1 MLRIVMSLAVLSI
14 FLFLSVRFLYAA
26 HFISCHSR
34 RQPRLLAT
42 HRQVLNNPMIQS
54 AFLKPSSR
62 RQLSRAAIGYKRICE
77 FDICKGSAIF
87 RELLFSLYVF
97 LNFWLPASL
106 RFPAFL
112 LLCFSASL
120 LFCFSAFLLFPA
132 SLLLRCSAFPCLF
145 ASLRFLL
152 FFIINKP

>member
-1 MLRIVMSLAVLSI
+1 MLPIVMSLAVLSI
-14 FLFLSVRFLYAA
+14 FLFLSVRFLYGA

-42 HRQVLNNPMIQS
+42 HRQVLNKPMIQS

-62 RQLSRAAIGYKRICE
+62 RQLSRAAIGYKRIFE

-87 RELLFSLYVF
+87 RELLFSLYVVFEF
-97 LNFWLPASL
+97 LVTSFSA
-106 RFPAFL
+106 FPCFFVAL
-112 LLCFSASL
+112 LLCFIVFL

-132 SLLLRCSAFPCLF
+132 SLLLRCSAFPC
-145 ASLRFLL
+145 
-152 FFIINKP
+152 